1 MIKNTINI
9 KLKTMGQKINTKSRA
24 GGSGTYTG
32 NHPRFTAPI
41 NMMGQVTGQMPT
53 QMGAMPQQNIIDP
66 TQQNI
71 INPMTA
77 SAQPAYS
84 AQEQIGMA
92 NQPPL
97 TTAGLASPAFLVNQ
111 GTTIGTDAGRESL
124 GHNKVIDAMEKKDP
138 NKSRAERR
146 MEKTANK
153 TADAK
158 VAAEKE
164 TPEEAMAKTL
174 NNQETAAERA
184 VRLEK
189 RGKRQAGR
197 AERKA
202 IRKQYKGNKNRGERR
217 KAIIESRQKQRK

>member
-1 MIKNTINI
+1 
-9 KLKTMGQKINTKSRA
+9 MGQKINTKSRA

-53 QMGAMPQQNIIDP
+53 QMGAIPQQNIIDP

-71 INPMTA
+71 INPMTS

-97 TTAGLASPAFLVNQ
+97 TTAGIASPAFVDANYSVSQGIKDVVNKVA
-111 GTTIGTDAGRESL
+111 GVDTKIKGGLTGRAAKTKDKTDA
-124 GHNKVIDAMEKKDP
+124 
-138 NKSRAERR
+138 
-146 MEKTANK
+146 
-153 TADAK
+153 AK

-164 TPEEAMAKTL
+164 TPEEAAAKIL
-174 NNQETAAERA
+174 NNEETAAERA

-202 IRKQYKGNKNRGERR
+202 IRKQYKGNENRGARR

>member
-1 MIKNTINI
+1 
-9 KLKTMGQKINTKSRA
+9 MGQKINTKSRA

-77 SAQPAYS
+77 NAQPAYS

-111 GTTIGTDAGRESL
+111 GSTIGGSGSGEDL
-124 GHNKVIDAMEKKDP
+124 GVKKVAQIVSGKDP

-146 MEKTANK
+146 IEKTAKK

-184 VRLEK
+184 VRLEN

-202 IRKQYKGNKNRGERR
+202 IRKQYKGSENRGARR

>member
-1 MIKNTINI
+1 
-9 KLKTMGQKINTKSRA
+9 MGQKINTKSRA

-77 SAQPAYS
+77 NAQPAYS

-97 TTAGLASPAFLVNQ
+97 TTAGLASPAFAEAEYNVGEALKKVAAKVA
-111 GTTIGTDAGRESL
+111 GFDPTIKGGQPTDRAAKTQRKI
-124 GHNKVIDAMEKKDP
+124 NDAE
-138 NKSRAERR
+138 
-146 MEKTANK
+146 
-153 TADAK
+153 

-164 TPEEAMAKTL
+164 TTEEAAAKTL
-174 NNQETAAERA
+174 NKQETAAERA
-184 VRLEK
+184 ARLEK

-197 AERKA
+197 AERRA
-202 IRKQYKGNKNRGERR
+202 IRRKYKGNENRAERR
-217 KAIIESRQKQRK
+217 EAIIKSRQNQRK

>member
-1 MIKNTINI
+1 
-9 KLKTMGQKINTKSRA
+9 MGQKINTKSRA

-77 SAQPAYS
+77 NAQPAYS
-84 AQEQIGMA
+84 TQEQIGMA

-97 TTAGLASPAFLVNQ
+97 TTAGLASPAFLFNQ
-111 GTTIGTDAGRESL
+111 GTKIGTDTGKESL
-124 GHNKVIDAMEKKDP
+124 GHGKVIDAMEKKDP
-138 NKSRAERR
+138 NSGAEKSRAERR
-146 MEKTANK
+146 MERTANK

-164 TPEEAMAKTL
+164 TTEEAMAKTL

-184 VRLEK
+184 ARLEK

-197 AERKA
+197 AERRA
-202 IRKQYKGNKNRGERR
+202 IRKQYKGNENRGERR